1 MKNNTLIQEK
11 VKTKDISTFF
21 NWDEKKIK
29 FFISPEKSV
38 RAFLKKQNLGLK
50 MKDNNRFSG
59 WVDEKV
65 KGWDYERKEHRE
77 EILERVKLNM
87 VETRTIQIE
96 KFLQDERQVSEQLF
110 DAVKEKIANSFA
122 GVKDSQI
129 KNKLT
134 TKLTIK
140 ELKVLSE
147 TVVNLVKVGRQR
159 LGLPFG
165 KDEEIMDKSIKQ
177 FNFDFVNLDEFEPEQ
192 LANFFKKK
200 DEQQK
205 YTKSIE
211 TDSISE
217 ISRFVKRN

>member
-1 MKNNTLIQEK
+1 
-11 VKTKDISTFF
+11 
-21 NWDEKKIK
+21 
-29 FFISPEKSV
+29 
-38 RAFLKKQNLGLK
+38 
-50 MKDNNRFSG
+50 
-59 WVDEKV
+59 
-65 KGWDYERKEHRE
+65 
-77 EILERVKLNM
+77 M